1 MLIQGGIVK
10 LLSSTASLLT
20 LLLPPSLAAAQ
31 EVGIPVCDDF
41 IAKYESCVTGK
52 IPAASQAEFANA
64 LTQWRTEWKK
74 LAADP
79 NNNMILTGICN
90 QMQAQSKASLSPF
103 GCAF

>member
-1 MLIQGGIVK
+1 MK
-10 LLSSTASLLT
+10 LLSSTASLLP
-20 LLLPPSLAAAQ
+20 LLLTPSLAAAQ

-41 IAKYESCVTGK
+41 IAKYEACVTGK